1 MPAVKNNAGLPSK
14 GGKTP
19 SDKPSGKRHA
29 STNAGQGPGQDARPT
44 GTASSPGSR
53 AVDPKTGTHS
63 PSFAPESGPSA
74 TYEHVTNSPEPSS
87 HKTKYAYSETMPS
100 GAVPSGQ
107 APRSSTSP
115 DAYNSI
121 TTSGILKQEAGIGS
135 SNKTHKNNQDEAG
148 EMVEEMMGGKY
159 PGQEG
164 DDAGGRSRAPPPDV
178 ASQVGI
184 EIEDTRKFAYSLD
197 SLVIALISSI
207 YEPVPKPI
215 KK

>member
-1 MPAVKNNAGLPSK
+1 
-14 GGKTP
+14 
-19 SDKPSGKRHA
+19 
-29 STNAGQGPGQDARPT
+29 
-44 GTASSPGSR
+44 
-53 AVDPKTGTHS
+53 
-63 PSFAPESGPSA
+63 
-74 TYEHVTNSPEPSS
+74 
-87 HKTKYAYSETMPS
+87 MPS

-121 TTSGILKQEAGIGS
+121 TTSGILKQEAGVGT
-135 SNKTHKNNQDEAG
+135 SNKTHMNNQNEAG

-184 EIEDTRKFAYSLD
+184 EIEDTRESGHFHWMIGKRADLE
-197 SLVIALISSI
+197 SSRS
-207 YEPVPKPI
+207 VPKPI
-215 KK
+215 KQ